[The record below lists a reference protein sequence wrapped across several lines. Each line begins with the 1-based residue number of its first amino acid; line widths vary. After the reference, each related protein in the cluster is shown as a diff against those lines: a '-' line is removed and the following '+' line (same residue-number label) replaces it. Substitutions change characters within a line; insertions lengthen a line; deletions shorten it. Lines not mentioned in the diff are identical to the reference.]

1 MPTYAVTGAT
11 GPFGRH
17 AVEELLRRGTA
28 PTDVVALVRDT
39 AKAADL
45 ASRGVVVRP
54 FDYDRP
60 ETLAPALAGVDA
72 LLFVSGSAVGQRER
86 QHGAVVEAARAA
98 GVGRI
103 AYTSVLRA
111 DTTDL
116 PVAPE
121 HVATERL
128 LAASGI
134 PTTLLRNGWYTE
146 NYLGLL
152 GQAEATGSIS
162 SATRG
167 AAVSPATR
175 ADLAAAAVSALLDE
189 RTAGR
194 TVELGGPSF
203 TMDELAAAFSR
214 ALGREVAH
222 REVSPEELATGLRAA
237 GLDEG
242 TAGFLV
248 AVDVATAGG
257 ALEVGTADLEELL
270 GRPATSLDDALR
282 AARA

>member
-28 PTDVVALVRDT
+28 PGDVVALVRDP
-39 AKAADL
+39 ARAADL
-45 ASRGVVVRP
+45 AARGVVVREA
-54 FDYDRP
+54 DYDRP
-60 ETLAPALAGVDA
+60 ETLEPALDGVDA

-98 GVGRI
+98 GVARV

-111 DTTDL
+111 DSTDL

-134 PTTLLRNGWYTE
+134 PATLLRNGWYTE
-146 NYLGLL
+146 NYAGLL
-152 GQAEATGSIS
+152 GQAEATGSVS

-167 AAVSPATR
+167 ARVSPATR

-189 RTAGR
+189 GTTGR
-194 TVELGGPSF
+194 TFELGGPAF
-203 TMDELAAAFSR
+203 TMDELAAAFSQV
-214 ALGREVAH
+214 LGREVVHHDLTPA
-222 REVSPEELATGLRAA
+222 ELGAALTGA

-248 AVDVATAGG
+248 AVDVAAAGG
-257 ALEVGTADLEELL
+257 ALEVSTADLEELL
-270 GRPATSLDDALR
+270 GRPATPLADALR

>member
-1 MPTYAVTGAT
+1 MPTYAITGAT
-11 GPFGRH
+11 GQFGRL
-17 AVEELLRRGTA
+17 AVAELLRRGAA
-28 PTDVVALVRDT
+28 PADVVALVRDP

-45 ASRGVVVRP
+45 AASGVDVREA
-54 FDYDRP
+54 DYDRP
-60 ETLAPALAGVDA
+60 ETLEPALAGVDA

-86 QHGAVVEAARAA
+86 QHSAVVEAAKAS
-98 GVGRI
+98 GVGRLV
-103 AYTSVLRA
+103 YTSVLRA
-111 DTTDL
+111 DSTDL

-146 NYLGLL
+146 NYVGLL
-152 GQAEATGSIS
+152 GQAEATGSIA

-175 ADLAAAAVSALLDE
+175 ADLAAAAVTALLDE
-189 RTAGR
+189 STAGR
-194 TVELGGPSF
+194 TFELGGPSF

-214 ALGREVAH
+214 ALGREVSH
-222 REVSPEELATGLRAA
+222 HEVSPEELAAGLRAA

-248 AVDVATAGG
+248 AVDVATADG
-257 ALEVGTADLEELL
+257 ALEGSTSDLEELL

>member
-28 PTDVVALVRDT
+28 PGDVVALVRDP
-39 AKAADL
+39 ARASDL
-45 ASRGVVVRP
+45 VERGVAVRE

-60 ETLAPALAGVDA
+60 ETLAPALSGVDA

-86 QHGAVVEAARAA
+86 QHGAVIDAAKAA
-98 GVGRI
+98 GVGRV

-111 DTTDL
+111 DSTDL

-121 HVATERL
+121 HAATERL

-134 PTTLLRNGWYTE
+134 PTALLRNGWYTE
-146 NYLGLL
+146 NYVGLL
-152 GQAEATGSIS
+152 GQAEATGTIS

-167 AAVSPATR
+167 ASVSPATR
-175 ADLAAAAVSALLDE
+175 ADLAEAAVSALLDE
-189 RTAGR
+189 GSAGR
-194 TVELGGPSF
+194 TYELGGPSF
-203 TMDELAAAFSR
+203 TLDDLAAAFSR
-214 ALGREVAH
+214 VLGRDVVH
-222 REVSPEELATGLRAA
+222 RETPPEQLTAALTAA
-237 GLDEG
+237 GLDAG

-257 ALEVGTADLEELL
+257 ALEVSTADLEELL
-270 GRPATSLDDALR
+270 GRPATGLDAALA
-282 AARA
+282 AARS

>member
-11 GPFGRH
+11 GPFGRA

-28 PTDVVALVRDT
+28 AGDVVALVRSP

-45 ASRGVVVRP
+45 AARGVVVREA
-54 FDYDRP
+54 DYDRP

-86 QHGAVVEAARAA
+86 QHGAVVEAAKAA
-98 GVGRI
+98 GVGRV

-111 DTTDL
+111 DTSDL

-134 PTTLLRNGWYTE
+134 PTTLLRNGWYAE

-152 GQAEATGSIS
+152 EQAEATGAIS

-175 ADLAAAAVSALLDE
+175 ADLAAAAAAALLGE
-189 RTAGR
+189 STAGR
-194 TVELGGPSF
+194 TFELGGPSL
-203 TMDELAAAFSR
+203 TLDELAAALSR
-214 ALGREVAH
+214 TLGREVVH
-222 REVSPEELATGLRAA
+222 HDVSPEELTAGLVAA
-237 GLDEG
+237 GLDEQ
-242 TAGFLV
+242 TAGFLA

-257 ALEVGTADLEELL
+257 ALEVSTADLEELL
-270 GRPATSLDDALR
+270 GHPATGVEEVLR

>member
-11 GPFGRH
+11 GPFGHH

-28 PTDVVALVRDT
+28 PGDVVALVRNP
-39 AKAADL
+39 ARAADL
-45 ASRGVVVRP
+45 AERGVVVRE

-72 LLFVSGSAVGQRER
+72 LLLVSGSAIGQRER
-86 QHGAVVEAARAA
+86 QHGAVIDAAVAA

-111 DTTDL
+111 DSTDL

-134 PTTLLRNGWYTE
+134 PTALLRNGWYTE
-146 NYLGLL
+146 NYAGLL
-152 GQAEATGSIS
+152 GQAEATGSIA

-167 AAVSPATR
+167 ASVSPATR
-175 ADLAAAAVSALLDE
+175 ADLAAAAAAALLDE
-189 RTAGR
+189 TSAGR
-194 TVELGGPSF
+194 TYELGGPSF
-203 TMDELAAAFSR
+203 TLDELAAASSR
-214 ALGREVAH
+214 VLGREVVH
-222 REVSPEELATGLRAA
+222 HEVTPEQLSEGLVAA

-257 ALEVGTADLEELL
+257 ALQVDTADLQELL
-270 GRPATSLDDALR
+270 GRPATGLDKALR
-282 AARA
+282 AARP